1 VSVFLTIVVGI
12 PDFRSPG
19 GMYDTLRPELLTA
32 TEMQRKEMGLNP
44 TAVVDWSLFR
54 ENQLP
59 YLELR
64 RPFILGIHQGKWK
77 PTLGHYFLK
86 VLEERGLLQRVYSQ
100 NIDGLEYKA
109 GVEKIVSC
117 HGSLGCA
124 SCEFCSN
131 RVDMDWFI
139 EQVESNIKNI
149 YDPSD
154 GPRESSHIYCPVC
167 GRPGVKPSTVL
178 YGRQLP
184 SDFYDSM
191 SLDFP
196 SRVDLLFIIGTS
208 LSVGPANQ
216 IPCRVSPACRR
227 VVVNMEPVGEE
238 LGLDFSAPRDTFLGG
253 SCDETLRA
261 LLSRLG
267 WLQSIR

>member
-100 NIDGLEYKA
+100 NIDGTYYPPPRCENDDNS
-109 GVEKIVSC
+109 IV
-117 HGSLGCA
+117 
-124 SCEFCSN
+124 
-131 RVDMDWFI
+131 
-139 EQVESNIKNI
+139 
-149 YDPSD
+149 
-154 GPRESSHIYCPVC
+154 PR
-167 GRPGVKPSTVL
+167 
-178 YGRQLP
+178 
-184 SDFYDSM
+184 
-191 SLDFP
+191 
-196 SRVDLLFIIGTS
+196 SRV
-208 LSVGPANQ
+208 Q
-216 IPCRVSPACRR
+216 
-227 VVVNMEPVGEE
+227 
-238 LGLDFSAPRDTFLGG
+238 
-253 SCDETLRA
+253 
-261 LLSRLG
+261 G
-267 WLQSIR
+267 WC